1 MARDGINPSRSRT
14 TDYHPARVTV
24 AVLTH
29 LPHQTGYFESR
40 LDVTRM
46 TIESIL
52 ANTGMPFDLW
62 VFDNGSCAP
71 VVDYLRGLRDEG
83 RITQLILSSKN
94 IGKPA
99 ALQTIFKACQSEII
113 AYTDDDVFF
122 LPGWLEEHIRII
134 DTYPNVGAVTGFY
147 IRERMKNGI
156 DSTLAFL
163 DQPGVSTERGL
174 LMPAIWEEEYR
185 VNSGRS
191 LERYNA
197 EVAGLEDIRVTYH
210 DVQAWVSAHHF
221 QFVAPREVILQAL
234 PQEWTGLLMGKMVEM
249 DLTIDRLGYLR
260 LCTGRQ
266 TVRLM
271 GNLLDPE
278 VLALAEQ
285 SGIELQSRSV
295 KSSRP
300 ASGLLNALYRLPF
313 GKRVIHGLYN
323 QLYKVVNS

>member
-14 TDYHPARVTV
+14 TEYHPARVTV

-29 LPHQTGYFESR
+29 LPHQMGYFESR

-52 ANTGMPFDLW
+52 ANTREPFDLW
-62 VFDNGSCAP
+62 VFDNGSCQP
-71 VVDYLRGLRDEG
+71 MVDYLCGLRDAG

-122 LPGWLEEHIRII
+122 LPGWLEEHLKVI
-134 DTYPNVGAVTGFY
+134 DTYPKVGAVTGFY

-163 DQPGVSTERGL
+163 DQPGVETQRGL
-174 LMPAIWEEEYR
+174 LMPARWEEEYR

-191 LERYNA
+191 QERYDA
-197 EVAGLEDIRVTYH
+197 EVAGLEDIRLTYQG
-210 DVQAWVSAHHF
+210 VEAWVSAHHF
-221 QFVAPREVILQAL
+221 QFVAPREVVLQAL
-234 PQEWTGLLMGKMVEM
+234 PREWTGLLMGKMVEM

-260 LCTGRQ
+260 LCTGPQ

-271 GNLLDPE
+271 GNVLDPE

-285 SGIELQSRSV
+285 CGIRPQANRAA
-295 KSSRP
+295 SRP
-300 ASGLLNALYRLPF
+300 ASGLMNTLYRLPV
-313 GKRVIHGLYN
+313 GKRLIHGLYN
-323 QLYKVVNS
+323 QLYKVINS

>member
-46 TIESIL
+46 TIASIL
-52 ANTGMPFDLW
+52 ANTSQPFDLW
-62 VFDNGSCAP
+62 VFDNGSCQP
-71 VVDYLRGLRDEG
+71 MVDYLCGLRDEG

-94 IGKPA
+94 VGKPA
-99 ALQTIFKACQSEII
+99 ALQAIFRACQSEII

-122 LPGWLEEHIRII
+122 LPGWLEKHLQVI
-134 DTYPNVGAVTGFY
+134 DTYPKVGAVTGFY

-163 DQPGVSTERGL
+163 EQPGVETQRGL
-174 LMPAIWEEEYR
+174 LMPASWEEEYR

-191 LERYNA
+191 QERYDS
-197 EVAGLEDIRVTYH
+197 EVAGLEDIRVNYQG
-210 DVQAWVSAHHF
+210 VAAWVSAHHF

-234 PQEWTGLLMGKMVEM
+234 PQEWTGMLMGKMVEM

-260 LCTGRQ
+260 LCTGEQ
-266 TVRLM
+266 AVRLM
-271 GNLLDPE
+271 GNVLDPE
-278 VLALAEQ
+278 VLALAARC
-285 SGIELQSRSV
+285 GIQLTAER
-295 KSSRP
+295 KTSRP
-300 ASGLLNALYRLPF
+300 ASGFMNALYRVPL

-323 QLYKVVNS
+323 QLYKVINS

>member
-14 TDYHPARVTV
+14 ADYHPARVTV

-52 ANTGMPFDLW
+52 ANTTEPFDLW
-62 VFDNGSCAP
+62 VFDNGSSQP
-71 VVDYLRGLRDEG
+71 MVDYLCGLREEG
-83 RITQLILSSKN
+83 RITQLILSGKN

-99 ALQTIFKACQSEII
+99 ALQTIFRACQSEII

-122 LPGWLEEHIRII
+122 LPGWLEEHLRVI
-134 DTYPNVGAVTGFY
+134 DTYPRVGAVTGFY

-156 DSTLAFL
+156 DSTLSFL
-163 DQPGVSTERGL
+163 DQAGVQTQRGL

-191 LERYNA
+191 QERYDA
-197 EVAGLEDIRVTYH
+197 EVAGLEDIRVTYR
-210 DVQAWVSAHHF
+210 DVEAWVSAHHF

-234 PQEWTGLLMGKMVEM
+234 PQEWTGMLMGKMVEM
-249 DLTIDRLGYLR
+249 DLAIDRLGYLR

-271 GNLLDPE
+271 GNVLDPE
-278 VLALAEQ
+278 VLKLAAQCGIDLQVKKKAGRQ
-285 SGIELQSRSV
+285 SSSPLKAFYRS
-295 KSSRP
+295 
-300 ASGLLNALYRLPF
+300 AF
-313 GKRVIHGLYN
+313 GKRLVHGLYN
-323 QLYKVVNS
+323 QLYKVINS

>member
-24 AVLTH
+24 AVLPH

-122 LPGWLEEHIRII
+122 LPGWLEEHVRII

-163 DQPGVSTERGL
+163 DQPGVATERGL

-191 LERYNA
+191 QERYNA
-197 EVAGLEDIRVTYH
+197 EWLLEN
-210 DVQAWVSAHHF
+210 Q
-221 QFVAPREVILQAL
+221 
-234 PQEWTGLLMGKMVEM
+234 TGLV
-249 DLTIDRLGYLR
+249 LR
-260 LCTGRQ
+260 SFKDIVAA
-266 TVRLM
+266 VRT
-271 GNLLDPE
+271 LDEALDSPE
-278 VLALAEQ
+278 VHA
-285 SGIELQSRSV
+285 SGMVRSV
-295 KSSRP
+295 PHPLRP
-300 ASGLLNALYRLPF
+300 DFRMLANPLRFNGERLAQRVCSPLGADNADLVP
-313 GKRVIHGLYN
+313 GVPGEKKGHEA
-323 QLYKVVNS
+323 